1 MKIYLLVLTLLI
13 IGVPQHAQAQYMLGT
28 TGMMN
33 IPTADRQKPGTVML
47 GGNFLPKQVMPARFN
62 YNTGNYFVSISF
74 FSFLE
79 LAYRETLGKTDFM
92 SSRPKYNQ
100 QDRSYSIRLC
110 VWKEGTYWPGVALG
124 ANDPVADKGA
134 NTFQSYY
141 GVVTKGFRLGG
152 GHYLSASLGYY
163 LEGRN
168 NRNTRWYG
176 NKYKGVFG
184 GVSYT
189 PAFCKEL
196 KMMAEYD
203 SDGVNVGAAVRLW
216 GHLSMHAFT
225 HGFDCIS
232 GGVRYECTLMH

>member
-1 MKIYLLVLTLLI
+1 MRIRLLILTLLI
-13 IGVPQHAQAQYMLGT
+13 IGVHQHIQAQYMLGT

-47 GGNFLPKQVMPARFN
+47 GGNYLPKQMMPARFD

-79 LAYRETLGKTDFM
+79 LAYRETLIKGDYI
-92 SSRPKYNQ
+92 SSKPKYNQ

-110 VWKEGTYWPGVALG
+110 VWKEGKFLPGIALG
-124 ANDPVADKGA
+124 ANDPIADKGA

-141 GVVTKGFRLGG
+141 GVITTKWF
-152 GHYLSASLGYY
+152 
-163 LEGRN
+163 
-168 NRNTRWYG
+168 G

-184 GVSYT
+184 GISYI

-216 GHLSMHAFT
+216 KHLSMHAFT
-225 HGFDCIS
+225 HDFTCVS
-232 GGVRYECTLMH
+232 GGIRYECTLIH